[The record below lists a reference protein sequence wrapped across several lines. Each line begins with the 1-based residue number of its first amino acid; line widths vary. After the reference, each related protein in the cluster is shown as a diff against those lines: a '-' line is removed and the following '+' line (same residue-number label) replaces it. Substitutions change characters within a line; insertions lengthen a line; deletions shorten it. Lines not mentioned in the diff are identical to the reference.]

1 MKNIPLLLG
10 TILATLALV
19 VGVAIIFSKKANA
32 PIEMTRVV
40 GDTTNATGSAQP
52 VATIVEFSDFQ
63 CPACKAVQPLV
74 KEIVDKNLDKV
85 RFIYRHYPLPQHQNA
100 QLAAL
105 AAETAASVGKFWQ
118 YHDVLFETQSDWEKL
133 SNDDAAKK
141 FAEYAQ
147 SMGIPSE
154 LMQQSLKTKTFE
166 QRVLKDM
173 SDAGALGV
181 SSTPTFYL
189 NGQKMQID
197 QLQAAVENL
206 LK

>member
-1 MKNIPLLLG
+1 MKNIPLLIG
-10 TILATLALV
+10 TILAMIALV
-19 VGVAIIFSKKANA
+19 VGVAVIFSKKANA

-52 VATIVEFSDFQ
+52 IATLVEFSDFQ
-63 CPACKAVQPLV
+63 CPACAAAYPLV
-74 KEIVDKNLDKV
+74 KEIVDKNLEKM
-85 RFIYRHYPLPQHQNA
+85 RFVYRHYPLPQHQNA

-105 AAETAASVGKFWQ
+105 AAETAASVDKFWQ
-118 YHDVLFETQSDWEKL
+118 YHDVLFEKQSEWQGL
-133 SNDDAAKK
+133 SNDDAIKK
-141 FAEYAQ
+141 FADYAQ
-147 SMGIPSE
+147 AIGIPSE

-189 NGQKMQID
+189 NGQKVQISE
-197 QLQAAVENL
+197 LQAAVENL